1 MKLGKTAILI
11 YVIIGFA
18 IIGLLSQL
26 IGNTIGFLVN
36 ILIMIVFAAAVFGIL
51 YYIFYNRNTTQGSD
65 EMSKYKKA
73 VKQSKMKYQQS
84 SAPKN
89 ISSTKSK
96 NNKPTLRKNRKR
108 PSHLRVIEGNKS
120 KDKDKDQATN

>member
-1 MKLGKTAILI
+1 MKLSKTAILV
-11 YVIIGFA
+11 YVIIAFA
-18 IIGLLSQL
+18 FIGLLSQL

-51 YYIFYNRNTTQGSD
+51 YYIFYKRNSAQSSN

-73 VKQSKMKYQQS
+73 VKQSKMKYQQN

-89 ISSTKSK
+89 IPSTNSK
-96 NNKPTLRKNRKR
+96 KNKPTLRKNRKR

-120 KDKDKDQATN
+120 KDKDQATN